1 MSADILK
8 LPELLPERQA
18 AARLG
23 MSADTLRRIRSR
35 GEIAYFKI
43 GGRPRYTEQH
53 IIDYLQRNE
62 VPACPKNQRSEYSSL
77 ANIGSANDQIV
88 PSGAAHG
95 SMPKRDKLAEHQ
107 SALMTLRPQ
116 KRL

>member
-35 GEIAYFKI
+35 GEIAYVKI

-53 IIDYLQRNE
+53 ILDYLQRNE
-62 VPACPKNQRSEYSSL
+62 VPACPNIQTNGHLSL
-77 ANIGSANDQIV
+77 ASIGSADGLTAR
-88 PSGAAHG
+88 SGAEHG
-95 SMPKRDKLAEHQ
+95 STPKRDRLAEHH
-107 SALMTLRPQ
+107 SALAILKPQ
-116 KRL
+116 KRP